1 LKNIKTL
8 KVLFIFLSTL
18 MIASIWFGV
27 LTEDAMKLQVS
38 DRVIAGVFG
47 SLVVLG
53 INYVIYKLLA
63 KIWK

>member
-8 KVLFIFLSTL
+8 KILFIFLSTL